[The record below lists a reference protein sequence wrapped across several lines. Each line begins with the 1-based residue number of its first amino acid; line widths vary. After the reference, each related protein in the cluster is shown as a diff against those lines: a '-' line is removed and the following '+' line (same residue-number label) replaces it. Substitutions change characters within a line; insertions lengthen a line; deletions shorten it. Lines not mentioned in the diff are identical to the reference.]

1 MTNSAAAAPSIA
13 VVIPCYRV
21 HDTILSVL
29 ARLGPEV
36 TAVFVVDDA
45 CPQGSGESVRR
56 SCRDARVH
64 VLTHET
70 NQGVGGA
77 VITGYRAA
85 LAAGATIVVKI
96 DGDGQMDPADL
107 PALISP
113 IAAGEADYTKGNRFF
128 RLEDLSEMPAMR
140 IAGNAALSFLSK
152 LSSGYWGVF
161 DPTNGFTAIDARVLA
176 LLPLE
181 KVRRDFFFESDMLFR
196 LNTIGAVTLDIPMPA
211 RYPDARS
218 NLRIAAV
225 IPTFL
230 ARHGVNF
237 AKRIVYNYYLRD
249 FSVASLE
256 LLLGLVLFGWGT
268 VFGAWRWAAS
278 MASGEFA
285 SGGTIMLAALPVLVG
300 IQLLLA
306 FLAFDI
312 SRTPRVPLHTHL
324 PPSIAAT
331 RPAPPG

>member
-1 MTNSAAAAPSIA
+1 MANPHAALPSIA

-21 HDTILSVL
+21 RDTICSVL

-36 TAVFVVDDA
+36 AAIFVVDDA
-45 CPQGSGESVRR
+45 CPQGSGASVR
-56 SCRDARVH
+56 DACSDPRVR
-64 VLTHET
+64 VITHET

-107 PALISP
+107 PALVAP

-128 RLEDLSEMPAMR
+128 RLEDLGEMPAVR

-152 LSSGYWGVF
+152 LSSGYWGIF

-176 LLPLE
+176 LIPLE
-181 KVRRDFFFESDMLFR
+181 KVHRDFFFESDMLFR
-196 LNTIGAVTLDIPMPA
+196 LNTLGAVTLDIPMPA
-211 RYPDARS
+211 RYFDARS

-230 ARHGVNF
+230 ARHCGNF

-256 LLLGLVLFGWGT
+256 LFIGLILLGWGT
-268 VFGAWRWAAS
+268 AFGAWSWAS
-278 MASGEFA
+278 SIASGTFA
-285 SGGTIMLAALPVLVG
+285 SSGTIMLAALPVLVG

-306 FLAFDI
+306 FFAFDI

-324 PPSIAAT
+324 PPSIAAA
-331 RPAPPG
+331 RPARSG

>member
-1 MTNSAAAAPSIA
+1 MTDSPAAAPSIA

-21 HDTILSVL
+21 RDTILSVL

-45 CPQGSGESVRR
+45 CPQGSGESVRS
-56 SCRDARVH
+56 SCRDSRVH
-64 VLTHET
+64 VVTHET

-107 PALISP
+107 PALVAP

-128 RLEDLSEMPAMR
+128 RLEDLSEMPAVR

-181 KVRRDFFFESDMLFR
+181 KVHRDFFFESDMLFR

-211 RYPDARS
+211 RYRDARS
-218 NLRIAAV
+218 NLRIATV
-225 IPTFL
+225 IPSFL
-230 ARHGVNF
+230 VRHGVNF

-256 LLLGLVLFGWGT
+256 LLLGLILFGWGT

-331 RPAPPG
+331 HPAPPG

>member
-1 MTNSAAAAPSIA
+1 MHPVGGIPSLA
-13 VVIPCYRV
+13 VVIPCYCVR
-21 HDTILSVL
+21 DAILPVL
-29 ARLGPEV
+29 ARIGPEV
-36 TAVFVVDDA
+36 AAIFVVDDG
-45 CPQGSGESVRR
+45 CPQGSGELVRR
-56 SCRDARVH
+56 TCRDPRVQ
-64 VLTHET
+64 VLAHET

-85 LAAGATIVVKI
+85 LAAGATIVVKL

-107 PALISP
+107 PALVAP

-128 RLEDLSEMPAMR
+128 RLEDLKEMPGIR
-140 IAGNAALSFLSK
+140 IAGNAALSFLTK
-152 LSSGYWGVF
+152 LSTGYWGIF
-161 DPTNGFTAIDARVLA
+161 DPTNGFTAIHARVLA
-176 LLPLE
+176 LLPLD

-218 NLRIAAV
+218 NLRIATV

-237 AKRIVYNYYLRD
+237 VKRIVYNYYLRD

-256 LLLGLVLFGWGT
+256 LLLGLILTGWGT

-278 MASGEFA
+278 IASGELA
-285 SGGTIMLAALPVLVG
+285 SSGTIMLAALPVLAG

-324 PPSIAAT
+324 PHSIATASGT
-331 RPAPPG
+331 APPG